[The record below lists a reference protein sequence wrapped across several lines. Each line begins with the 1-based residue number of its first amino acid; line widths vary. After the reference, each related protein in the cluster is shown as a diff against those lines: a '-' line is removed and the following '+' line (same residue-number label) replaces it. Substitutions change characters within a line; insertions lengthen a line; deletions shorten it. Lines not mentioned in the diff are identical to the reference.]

1 MNPDEQ
7 NLDLLGIFHYIV
19 GGMTAFFACFPIIH
33 LVIGIALIS
42 GKFDG
47 GDPPPAFFGWLFVI
61 IASVFILF
69 GWVLAAI
76 IIIAGRRLRQRR
88 SPTYCFVVA
97 CVECIVM
104 PFGTVL
110 GVFTIIHLSRDSVRQ
125 LFTS

>member
-1 MNPDEQ
+1 MNQDEHYL
-7 NLDLLGIFHYIV
+7 NLLGIFQYVV

-47 GDPPPAFFGWLFVI
+47 GSPPPAFFGWLFVI
-61 IASVFILF
+61 AASVFILL
-69 GWVLAAI
+69 GWALAAI
-76 IIIAGRRLRQRR
+76 MIFAGRRLRQRR
-88 SPTYCFVVA
+88 SHTFCFVLA
-97 CVECIVM
+97 CFECIII

-110 GVFTIIHLSRDSVRQ
+110 GVFTIIHLSKDSVRQ

>member
-1 MNPDEQ
+1 MNQDEHYL
-7 NLDLLGIFHYIV
+7 NLLGIFHYVV

-42 GKFDG
+42 GMFDG

-61 IASVFILF
+61 AASVFILL
-69 GWVLAAI
+69 GWALAVI
-76 IIIAGRRLRQRR
+76 MILAGRRLRQRR
-88 SPTYCFVVA
+88 SHTFCFVLA
-97 CVECIVM
+97 CFECVII

-125 LFTS
+125 LFTN

>member
-1 MNPDEQ
+1 MNQDEQ
-7 NLDLLGIFHYIV
+7 NLNLLGIFHYVV
-19 GGMTAFFACFPIIH
+19 GGMTAFFACFPLIH

-42 GKFDG
+42 GVFDG
-47 GDPPPAFFGWLFVI
+47 NNPPPFFIGWLFII

-69 GWVLAAI
+69 GWALAAT

-88 SPTYCFVVA
+88 SQTFCFVVA
-97 CVECIVM
+97 CIECIIV

-125 LFTS
+125 LFTK

>member
-1 MNPDEQ
+1 MNQDEHYL
-7 NLDLLGIFHYIV
+7 NLLGIFHYVV

-33 LVIGIALIS
+33 LIIGVALIS

-61 IASVFILF
+61 AASFFILL
-69 GWVLAAI
+69 GWALAAI
-76 IIIAGRRLRQRR
+76 VIFAGRRLRQRR
-88 SPTYCFVVA
+88 SHTFCFVLA
-97 CVECIVM
+97 CFECVII

-110 GVFTIIHLSRDSVRQ
+110 GVFTIIHLSKDSVRQ

>member
-1 MNPDEQ
+1 MNQDEQ

-88 SPTYCFVVA
+88 SQTFCFVVA

-125 LFTS
+125 LFTK